1 MVRYIIFRLLGLAGV
16 LFILSI
22 FTFVLMHQIPGGP
35 WRVGERPFSAEQIAA
50 LQARYGLDK
59 PLWEQYVSWISGVV
73 QLDFGQSF
81 QHPDESV
88 IQLIARTWPVTVHLG
103 LMALAIAFGIGIPLG
118 IIAAYK
124 QNTWVDYLATLL
136 SVVGFVTP
144 HFVWGI
150 FFILVFSLWLG
161 WLPTGGWEEPR
172 QWIMPTVAYALA
184 PLALVA
190 RYTRAS
196 VIEAMNADYVRTARA
211 KGLRQRAVM
220 NRHVLRNA
228 MIPMLTVFGPIIP
241 DLITGSI
248 FIEAIFRVPG
258 LGKFW
263 VTSTFERDYPMI
275 IGLTVLFALLIGLVY
290 LLTDLLYVYAD
301 PRIKFRSKV

>member
-1 MVRYIIFRLLGLAGV
+1 MVRYILIRLVGLVGV

-22 FTFVLMHQIPGGP
+22 FTFFLMHQIPGGP
-35 WRVGERPFSAEQIAA
+35 WQVGQRPFTEEQIAA

-59 PLWEQYVSWISGVV
+59 PLWEQYLTWISGVV

-88 IQLIARTWPVTVHLG
+88 IQLIGRTWPVTIQLG
-103 LMALAIAFGIGIPLG
+103 LMALVIAFGFGMPLG
-118 IIAAYK
+118 IVAAYK
-124 QNTWVDYLATLL
+124 QNTWIDYLATLL
-136 SVVGFVTP
+136 SVLGFVTP

-150 FFILVFSLWLG
+150 FFILIFSLYLG
-161 WLPTGGWEEPR
+161 WFPTGGWDEPK
-172 QWIMPTVAYALA
+172 QWVMPVVAYALA
-184 PLALVA
+184 PLAVVA

-196 VIEAMNADYVRTARA
+196 VVEAIRSDYVRTARA
-211 KGLRQRAVM
+211 KGLQERYIM
-220 NRHVLRNA
+220 IRHVLRNA
-228 MIPMLTVFGPIIP
+228 LIPMLTVFGPIVP

-290 LLTDLLYVYAD
+290 LITDILYIYVD
-301 PRIKFRSKV
+301 PRIRFR